1 MASKEIKKN
10 KISNSEKDNDNFF
23 IRNTHLL
30 IAILLG
36 LCALGIYF
44 YNY

>member
-1 MASKEIKKN
+1 MDNEKIKKN
-10 KISNSEKDNDNFF
+10 IKSNLEKDNDNFF
-23 IRNTHLL
+23 VRNIHLL
-30 IAILLG
+30 IAIVWG